1 MKKQPEADY
10 LPKNILIFFLAFIIG
25 GLVVYII
32 INNKGIFSSQTFSE
46 NRYLDKYEYISPL
59 LECDS
64 FESNELAWFD
74 KKIENKAE
82 ELMSNG
88 STTHISYYFRDLNN
102 GIWFGINEKELFS
115 PASLFKTPVMMSYLK
130 QAEENP
136 ELLSRKI
143 VFTEADKNYEKQ
155 NIKPAT
161 EMEVGESYTVEDII
175 NRMII
180 YSDNSALRILLRE
193 GDPFAFRVFY
203 DIDVGIQSNE
213 NGLDNFMSVY
223 EYSRFFRILYNASY
237 LDFENSN
244 RALEILTNVDF
255 KNGLVAGVP
264 SNIPVAHKFGERE
277 FGEEKQLHDCGIVYY
292 PKNPYLICVMTRG
305 KDLAR
310 LPQVISEL
318 SKVTYEEV
326 LKSK

>member
-1 MKKQPEADY
+1 MKKAKETSNV
-10 LPKNILIFFLAFIIG
+10 KNISIIFLSFAVG
-25 GLVVYII
+25 GLLMYIL
-32 INNKGIFSSQTFSE
+32 INEKESFVPKFSE
-46 NRYLDKYEYISPL
+46 NRYTDEYEYISPL
-59 LECDS
+59 LECDTY
-64 FESNELAWFD
+64 ESNELAWFD
-74 KKIENKAE
+74 NKIENKAE

-88 STTHISYYFRDLNN
+88 NTTHISYYFRDLNN

-115 PASLFKTPVMMSYLK
+115 PASLFKTPVMISYLK

-161 EMEVGESYTVEDII
+161 EMEIGKSYTIEEVI

-193 GDPFAFRVFY
+193 GDSFAYRVFY
-203 DIDVGIQSNE
+203 DLDVGIKSDE
-213 NGLDNFMSVY
+213 EGLENFMSVY
-223 EYSRFFRILYNASY
+223 EYSRFFRILYNGSY
-237 LDFENSN
+237 LNFENSN
-244 RALEILTNVDF
+244 KALELLTKVEF
-255 KNGLVAGVP
+255 KDGLVAGVP
-264 SNIPVAHKFGERE
+264 SDIPVAHKFGERQ
-277 FGEEKQLHDCGIVYY
+277 FGEEKQLHDCGIVYH
-292 PKNPYLICVMTRG
+292 PEKPYLLCVMTRG
-305 KDLAR
+305 KDLST

-326 LKSK
+326 SKSQ